1 MHLKLLLPFDQLK
14 KWTHRLLC
22 QRRCTLTKALLI
34 TTLLTVISF
43 FVLNYHHGD
52 WTTKPKKPHLSSP
65 PAPITT
71 CNLLNKA
78 KTDRGP
84 NNHDT
89 RGNLR
94 IGRKVLIMVDS
105 PFSRNAKNI
114 AASME
119 YSRYPYKIVDD
130 EKNLPTLIH
139 MGKGRFGVIIFETMA
154 LYLSLDAWNRQ
165 LIDKYCRE
173 YNVGVIFF
181 MKPKGELEVL
191 MENVQDFSFSV
202 QYNVALKDYSLN
214 AASKV
219 WRITKP
225 GEVIKETFP
234 EEDWAVFYPNHSTFE
249 PLAFAT
255 QTVSLYD
262 DYDPSSVTKNKTVY
276 PAILDTGKNDGIQ
289 RVFFGHNF
297 SFWLHS
303 LLLLDSISFL
313 SHGKLSLGLERHIQ
327 IDIDDIFVGAKG
339 TRMKAHDVV
348 ALYEAQERLQEQV
361 DGFRFMLGFS
371 GWYYQH
377 GTEEENAGDQ
387 MLL

>member
-1 MHLKLLLPFDQLK
+1 MHLKLPFPFDHFRRGMQ
-14 KWTHRLLC
+14 RILC
-22 QRRCTLTKALLI
+22 QRRCTLSRALLI
-34 TTLLTVISF
+34 VTLIAAISLFYLSYLHGPSTTESKISQ
-43 FVLNYHHGD
+43 LA
-52 WTTKPKKPHLSSP
+52 SP
-65 PAPITT
+65 PSPITT
-71 CNLLNKA
+71 CNLFNKG
-78 KTDRGP
+78 KPDIGP

-89 RGNLR
+89 QGNLR
-94 IGRKVLIMVDS
+94 IGRKVLILVDS

-119 YSRYPYKIVDD
+119 FSRYAYKIVDD

-139 MGKGRFGVIIFETMA
+139 MGKGRFGVIVFETMQ
-154 LYLSLDAWNRQ
+154 LYLSLDSWNRQ

-173 YNVGVIFF
+173 YNVGIIYF
-181 MKPKGELEVL
+181 MKPREDAEIL
-191 MENVQDFSFSV
+191 MENVQEFSFSV
-202 QYNVALKDYSLN
+202 QYNVALKDYKLN
-214 AASKV
+214 TFSKV

-225 GEVIKETFP
+225 GEVITETFP

-262 DYDPSSVTKNKTVY
+262 DYDPTSVRKNKTVY
-276 PAILDTGKNDGIQ
+276 PALLDQGQNDGIR

-303 LLLLDSISFL
+303 LMLLDSISYL
-313 SHGKLSLGLERHIQ
+313 SHGKLSLGLERLVQ

-348 ALYEAQERLQEQV
+348 V
-361 DGFRFMLGFS
+361 S
-371 GWYYQH
+371 
-377 GTEEENAGDQ
+377 N
-387 MLL
+387 